1 MDKLTRII
9 DMLLVLINERFTG
22 QIKIMFARGT
32 IGKVEKFE
40 EILKKWVDD
49 EGPLLTGRNIC

>member
-9 DMLLVLINERFTG
+9 EMLWVLINERFTG

-40 EILKKWVDD
+40 EILKK
-49 EGPLLTGRNIC
+49 